1 MAPECTFQRFGRL
14 ICNSITDSPTV
25 NASED
30 MDLSCPI
37 AVNGS
42 VVSDGLIRAYDKATR
57 LPEPVSSALPM
68 KFKLPLQKS
77 GHQTTTKLKRYNNVN
92 IFFMLERQL
101 IFHTLG
107 GDDETF
113 DVDISKRSP
122 EGSAYVNLDLPPL
135 CSRYAD
141 LPLST
146 DMWLMELL
154 AKDDTKHRYA
164 KSHIVPFAEITRIVA
179 YNYTRMDDETKVFVE
194 DVAKRL
200 DVHYDLWNIS
210 NVNDELKDKKSNPDL
225 PAQIEHGESRRCKLE
240 GNDAKVGQTK
250 ATSQNCNDFRV
261 LPISSELQYCRP
273 TSHCRPTSMVMPPN
287 ATLHTH
293 DSSTTKIARLQ
304 KELVHAMADKIEAE
318 VKISILRDEIMAEE
332 ALQARI
338 HQDRWTGI
346 LW

>member
-1 MAPECTFQRFGRL
+1 MTTG
-14 ICNSITDSPTV
+14 SV

-42 VVSDGLIRAYDKATR
+42 EVSEGLSTDIDQIRAYDKATR

-77 GHQTTTKLKRYNNVN
+77 GNQTTTKLKRYNNVN

-107 GDDETF
+107 GDDEKF

-122 EGSAYVNLDLPPL
+122 EGSTYVNLDLPPL

-179 YNYTRMDDETKVFVE
+179 YNYTRMDDETNAFVE

-200 DVHYDLWNIS
+200 DIHYDLWNIS
-210 NVNDELKDKKSNPDL
+210 DVHDEVEDKRSNPDL
-225 PAQIEHGESRRCKLE
+225 PGESKRCKLE

-273 TSHCRPTSMVMPPN
+273 TSMMMPPN
-287 ATLHTH
+287 ATLRTLH
-293 DSSTTKIARLQ
+293 SSTKKMARLQ

-318 VKISILRDEIMAEE
+318 VKISIVRAQIMAEE

>member
-1 MAPECTFQRFGRL
+1 
-14 ICNSITDSPTV
+14 
-25 NASED
+25 

-42 VVSDGLIRAYDKATR
+42 EVSEGLSTDIDQIRAYDKATR

-77 GHQTTTKLKRYNNVN
+77 GNQTTTKLKRYNNVN

-122 EGSAYVNLDLPPL
+122 KGSTYVNLDLPPL

-164 KSHIVPFAEITRIVA
+164 KSHIVPFADITRIVA
-179 YNYTRMDDETKVFVE
+179 YNYTRMDDETNAFVE

-200 DVHYDLWNIS
+200 DIHYDLWNIS
-210 NVNDELKDKKSNPDL
+210 DVHDEVEDKRSNPDL
-225 PAQIEHGESRRCKLE
+225 PAQIEHGESKRCKLE

-273 TSHCRPTSMVMPPN
+273 TSMMMPPN
-287 ATLHTH
+287 ATLRTLH
-293 DSSTTKIARLQ
+293 SSTKKMARLQ

-318 VKISILRDEIMAEE
+318 VKISIIRAQIMAEE

>member
-1 MAPECTFQRFGRL
+1 M
-14 ICNSITDSPTV
+14 
-25 NASED
+25 
-30 MDLSCPI
+30 
-37 AVNGS
+37 
-42 VVSDGLIRAYDKATR
+42 
-57 LPEPVSSALPM
+57 
-68 KFKLPLQKS
+68 
-77 GHQTTTKLKRYNNVN
+77 KLKRYNNVN

-101 IFHTLG
+101 IVHNLG

-113 DVDISKRSP
+113 DVDIAKRSP
-122 EGSAYVNLDLPPL
+122 EGSTYVNLDLPPL

-164 KSHIVPFAEITRIVA
+164 KIHIVPFAEITRIVA
-179 YNYTRMDDETKVFVE
+179 YNYTRMDDETKAFVE

-200 DVHYDLWNIS
+200 DIHYDLCNIS
-210 NVNDELKDKKSNPDL
+210 DAHDELKDKKSNPDL
-225 PAQIEHGESRRCKLE
+225 PAQIEHGESRRRKLE
-240 GNDAKVGQTK
+240 CNDAKVGQTK
-250 ATSQNCNDFRV
+250 GTSQNCNDFRV

-273 TSHCRPTSMVMPPN
+273 PSMMMPPN
-287 ATLHTH
+287 ATLCTLH
-293 DSSTTKIARLQ
+293 SSTTKIAQLK

-318 VKISILRDEIMAEE
+318 VKISILRAEIMAEE
-332 ALQARI
+332 ARARI